1 MPAQH
6 SLTSPHVNKR
16 RMINS
21 LYITPKSFKI
31 FLERKRIFFF
41 LALVQKKPLRFK
53 NFVVTVC
60 FIRIFRQDTKQ
71 LYAKLN
77 IFKFS
82 H

>member
-6 SLTSPHVNKR
+6 SLTSPYVNKR

-21 LYITPKSFKI
+21 LYITPKALKI
-31 FLERKRIFFF
+31 FRKKKDIFF